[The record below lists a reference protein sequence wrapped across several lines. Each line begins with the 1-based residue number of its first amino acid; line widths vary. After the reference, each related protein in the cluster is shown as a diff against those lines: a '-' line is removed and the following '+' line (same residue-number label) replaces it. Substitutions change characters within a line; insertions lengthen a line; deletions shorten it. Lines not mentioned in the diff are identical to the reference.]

1 MSSTRNPIPRSH
13 CQIPHQALQAA
24 SANPSVAR
32 RNPSMA
38 ASPRA
43 DVAAAAARGLRDS
56 GVTESGRRGAAAR
69 GLRDGGSG
77 FAIASRGGSAG
88 RGAGLP
94 QRRCEARGRP
104 LTLAPQHPGVRIC
117 NGEHS
122 SPRRHLRSTIH
133 VHPAPGTSPNPST
146 PSHLHPQMDL
156 ICLLS
161 P

>member
-13 CQIPHQALQAA
+13 CQIPHRALQAA

-32 RNPSMA
+32 RNPSTA

-56 GVTESGRRGAAAR
+56 GVVESGRRGATAR

-77 FAIASRGGSAG
+77 FAIASRGGSAR

-94 QRRCEARGRP
+94 QRRCKARGRP
-104 LTLAPQHPGVRIC
+104 LTLAPQHPGVRMTGSATVSTQAHDGIS
-117 NGEHS
+117 GLPFTYTQRQVLVPIRV
-122 SPRRHLRSTIH
+122 PRPISIPRWI
-133 VHPAPGTSPNPST
+133 
-146 PSHLHPQMDL
+146 
-156 ICLLS
+156 
-161 P
+161 